1 MKRIIILFIL
11 LMGFKTVIA
20 VEHEKSM
27 VTKRISNPPKING
40 KLDDECW
47 KEIPSAHLYYQ
58 FEPYTGKEATENT
71 EVKVAYDDYG
81 IYVLA
86 VCYDKH
92 IDSIQHVFT
101 TRGNVFKNTEN
112 FYIFLD
118 TYHDGQNAY
127 GFGVSVDNV
136 QDDFKATDGGENI
149 DGTWDAVWESKTT
162 IDKNGWYAEFKIPYS
177 AIRFPKGSKQEWT
190 IDFAREIRRKREI
203 TNWCPT
209 PPTTSAFVPKMRPLV
224 GVENVIPPPR
234 LSLSPY
240 TSAYYFNEG
249 KNNSSAFKLGADIKY
264 GISESFT
271 LDMTLIPDF
280 GQVVS
285 DQLVKNLSPYEIQ
298 YQERRPFFLEGAELF
313 SKNDIFYSRR
323 IGEVSNYFYDKNY
336 SFDHLKNEPQQSKL
350 LNAFKISGKTKK
362 NLSIGV
368 LNSVTNNMYVGL
380 FDSLQNET
388 KSLYEP
394 LTNYNVFVTEKT
406 LKNNSHIGFINT
418 NVTRTHKGN
427 DANVSGVDA
436 KFYNKKNSYVIAS
449 FFNHSSIFNVKD
461 KEFKALNGNQA
472 GIGIG
477 KITGMWQMG
486 YNLEATDNTYNP
498 NDLGFLSKNN
508 YINQNFSINQYI
520 TKPFWKILK
529 MVNTLY
535 FERENNFTTKK
546 MAYNLFMIKTN
557 MDWKNYLTVVSHI
570 AVKPNTQR
578 DFYDPRTFG
587 YFVNIPK
594 TYQSRTYFSSD
605 YRKTLALDGYLDYV
619 FLDEHHRDKLAYSI
633 MPRIRASKRL
643 LINYAYEY
651 ALFRN
656 QKGFVTKSNDIIYL
670 GKRDV
675 KEINN
680 SVKVNYVFNNLSSMQ
695 LVARHYWSGARYSE
709 YYTLQNNG
717 QLNPIADNLDAD
729 YNFNAWTLDLIFNWQ
744 FAPGS
749 LMTIAWK
756 NIVYENNPT
765 NKFSYVDNFNSTFN
779 QTLSNS
785 FSVKILYYLDAARL
799 RKLH

>member
-1 MKRIIILFIL
+1 
-11 LMGFKTVIA
+11 
-20 VEHEKSM
+20 
-27 VTKRISNPPKING
+27 
-40 KLDDECW
+40 
-47 KEIPSAHLYYQ
+47 
-58 FEPYTGKEATENT
+58 
-71 EVKVAYDDYG
+71 
-81 IYVLA
+81 
-86 VCYDKH
+86 
-92 IDSIQHVFT
+92 
-101 TRGNVFKNTEN
+101 
-112 FYIFLD
+112 
-118 TYHDGQNAY
+118 
-127 GFGVSVDNV
+127 
-136 QDDFKATDGGENI
+136 
-149 DGTWDAVWESKTT
+149 
-162 IDKNGWYAEFKIPYS
+162 
-177 AIRFPKGSKQEWT
+177 
-190 IDFAREIRRKREI
+190 
-203 TNWCPT
+203 
-209 PPTTSAFVPKMRPLV
+209 
-224 GVENVIPPPR
+224 
-234 LSLSPY
+234 
-240 TSAYYFNEG
+240 
-249 KNNSSAFKLGADIKY
+249 
-264 GISESFT
+264 
-271 LDMTLIPDF
+271 
-280 GQVVS
+280 
-285 DQLVKNLSPYEIQ
+285 
-298 YQERRPFFLEGAELF
+298 
-313 SKNDIFYSRR
+313 
-323 IGEVSNYFYDKNY
+323 
-336 SFDHLKNEPQQSKL
+336 
-350 LNAFKISGKTKK
+350 
-362 NLSIGV
+362 
-368 LNSVTNNMYVGL
+368 
-380 FDSLQNET
+380 
-388 KSLYEP
+388 
-394 LTNYNVFVTEKT
+394 
-406 LKNNSHIGFINT
+406 
-418 NVTRTHKGN
+418 
-427 DANVSGVDA
+427 
-436 KFYNKKNSYVIAS
+436 
-449 FFNHSSIFNVKD
+449 
-461 KEFKALNGNQA
+461 
-472 GIGIG
+472 
-477 KITGMWQMG
+477 MWQMG